1 MHEKQ
6 TKITRTFD
14 SPMRC
19 AKFQSKSGSGEGH
32 QENQQTRSV
41 MNKTIEGENQ
51 LAENLHSVT
60 QDAENFVRETGSGLS
75 EKARDARARLA
86 ASLAAARAGLTK
98 INEKAIEGAK
108 ATDRVIRANPYQ
120 SIGVAFGVGVLLGV
134 LVTRSCSKD

>member
-1 MHEKQ
+1 
-6 TKITRTFD
+6 
-14 SPMRC
+14 
-19 AKFQSKSGSGEGH
+19 
-32 QENQQTRSV
+32 
-41 MNKTIEGENQ
+41 
-51 LAENLHSVT
+51 
-60 QDAENFVRETGSGLS
+60 LS